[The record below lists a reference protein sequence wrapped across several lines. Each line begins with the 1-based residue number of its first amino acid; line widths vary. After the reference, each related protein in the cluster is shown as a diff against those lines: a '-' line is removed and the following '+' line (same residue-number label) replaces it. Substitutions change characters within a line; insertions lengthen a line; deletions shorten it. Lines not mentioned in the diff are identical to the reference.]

1 MGSTGHDTT
10 TPGPPSS
17 NCTVQQWGN
26 LWQICNFVTHV
37 KNSKPFFSSFKFR
50 IFLGLVVH
58 NIYAQCY
65 VECSLHTIQSVHNKF
80 THYTFF
86 IHPVHTYMHKSYII
100 EIKKNILFWC
110 KKKKKKKKKK

>member
-1 MGSTGHDTT
+1 MLLRSFLFCDDFRT
-10 TPGPPSS
+10 
-17 NCTVQQWGN
+17 
-26 LWQICNFVTHV
+26 LTH
-37 KNSKPFFSSFKFR
+37 FSSG

-65 VECSLHTIQSVHNKF
+65 VECSLHTIQSVHHKF

-100 EIKKNILFWC
+100 EIKKKHLTIILLTLTDSNILVDSY
-110 KKKKKKKKKK
+110 